1 MYNICMANTELKN
14 FINKISS
21 KYDLKKVILFGSR
34 ANGTNREDSD
44 IDLMVEYN
52 TSTVSIFTTVGLM
65 QEIQE
70 KFNVPVDIVRYPL
83 KNSGIKLRIDKEDV
97 LYG

>member
-1 MYNICMANTELKN
+1 MTNSDIKN
-14 FINKISS
+14 FIHEISQ
-21 KYDLKKVILFGSR
+21 KYDLKRVFLFGSR

-52 TSTVSIFTTVGLM
+52 TDTVSIFTTVGLM
-65 QEIQE
+65 QEVQD
-70 KFNVPVDIVRYPL
+70 KFKVPVDIVRYPL
-83 KNSGIKLRIDKEDV
+83 KDRGVKLRVDKREL